1 MNNISNYG
9 IKDFWYIP
17 FVIILYS
24 ILAFFSFKNNNEK
37 TTIWF
42 ISSALIGMVPLWALV
57 SSYSKNILFDSL
69 LYDIIQLLTYVI
81 VTGILVQS
89 SISFN
94 KYQYFG
100 ILLIIIGFI
109 IMRVFSE

>member
-37 TTIWF
+37 RHYF
-42 ISSALIGMVPLWALV
+42 LSALFFTR
-57 SSYSKNILFDSL
+57 N
-69 LYDIIQLLTYVI
+69 
-81 VTGILVQS
+81 
-89 SISFN
+89 N
-94 KYQYFG
+94 K
-100 ILLIIIGFI
+100 
-109 IMRVFSE
+109 S